1 MTRFGGVSVG
11 SSRTRVV
18 RIGTAAGLALVL
30 GIVPLGTT
38 AAIADDATPTG
49 ISTTTPPAT
58 PPPTPSSAST
68 TSASSETTTTS
79 PAPDATTSTSPTSTK
94 TSQSS
99 LTPQAATSDAAVPLA
114 VPPATGNDAVI
125 TVKVGGNRLTTAAV
139 AGLAGVTL
147 TLYDGSA
154 TAPTTPATGIGTNT
168 CVSDAAGDCSWII
181 PNTQTGPP
189 AGANLNRQFWVVQT
203 GVPGGWLQNSSLITG
218 PDGGPF
224 GPTPY
229 RFRTGTSL
237 VAGNTYSSG
246 GSFMLG
252 TGNTVPTASGGIWQ
266 NTRVNPVAPTKCGLN
281 VALVLD
287 VSGSVAGSLPAL
299 KTAATTFT
307 NALVGTPSSLA
318 LFTFAATAPANA
330 TNNQNRPLTPVSTQ
344 AGADVVN
351 GWING
356 VTAGGTTNWD
366 RGLFQVQQ
374 STSQFDIAVVITDG
388 NPTVYG
394 NTEGPGDYTRF
405 REVENGIFSANAVK
419 AENTRMLAFGVGAG
433 ISAGAANLA
442 AISGPTAN
450 SDYFQ
455 TSNYA
460 EVGTILKNLA
470 LGSCTGSVTVVKQVV
485 PNTAPAGSIIGAV
498 PAGGWTFGATTTASG
513 VTIAPPSGATATGT
527 GALNFNLTFPGGTT
541 TAPVAAVETQQSGFT
556 LQPVGGFNAVCTRP
570 DTGASVP
577 VTNSGALGFTVDANI
592 AYGVTCTVYNRAP
605 NPPVTVVVNKQW
617 AITDTTSGVTTT
629 YANGT
634 QPSDLQ
640 AALTLNGSP
649 QAFGTT
655 RTGFVR
661 GDPAVIAESVTNGLR
676 GCVLGT
682 PTMVKVPGGANL
694 GVPYTATLTEGENSF
709 LITNPVT
716 CTTRLT
722 LVKTVT
728 SGPAAP
734 TAWDLSATAASGAA
748 AGPAGTT
755 GVTGLVTPGA
765 RYTLAEAGGDPR
777 YVQRAGSNAVPI
789 PGSTVSWQC
798 VEIDANGNVIPGF
811 ADGLNGGVVVFIGL
825 SVRCTAVNDTAQLVL
840 RKAVVNDNGGT
851 ATPDQWSLTAT
862 PQAPVFPGVTAT
874 TVTGSTAGAS
884 IWLRPGQAYRIT
896 ETGPGGYTQTD
907 FECTIG
913 QTRSTDPLITLA
925 ANELGDCTF
934 TNDDQ
939 PAKLTLEKI
948 VDPAASGSGKVPG
961 DWTLTATP
969 VSITGQGP
977 VSGTGDPTK
986 PGGVNQ
992 VIVFAGSYALSESVV
1007 AGFTAGDWSCTGGTY
1022 TPATKSVAVPS
1033 GGTVVCTIT
1042 NTAVAPKLTL
1052 VKKVDNGTTG
1062 ATTQPTAWTLTGT
1075 GPTTI
1080 TGVTGSSAVTAAAAK
1095 VGKYTLSESTTPSG
1109 YTASAWVCTG
1119 GAATDSTSV
1128 TLVEGNDATCT
1139 ITNTAIVPTLTLKKV
1154 VDNGSTG
1161 ATAVPADFSLT
1172 AVNGASTISGPG
1184 NSGGVTDQNAI
1195 VGTYALSET
1204 GPAGYAATA
1213 WTCDGGSAST
1223 PTSVTLAPGSV
1234 AVCTIT
1240 NTAQQSYLTLVKTVT
1255 NDNGGTAVPSGWN
1268 LVAAGPTAFTAKTGV
1283 RTPVAIGDYTVSEAD
1298 GPDGY
1303 QAGEWTCS
1311 NNAGPGDTT
1320 TIALGDDVTCT
1331 INNDDI
1337 AGTWTIS
1344 KASDPVSGTTV
1355 KPGDVITYTVTA
1367 RKLAGVDRRGVV
1379 VSDDLS
1385 NVLNNATLLSGPT
1398 PSTGTATVTGTTMTW
1413 TIPDL
1418 AGTET
1423 VTYQVKVN
1431 AGANGV
1437 TIGNVVTS
1445 PGSNPCVPE
1454 TTEQPTGPALV
1465 RALLAPAA
1473 LPQLAAEAED
1483 CTTTTH
1489 DTRAW
1494 SLVKSSDPAS
1504 GATVSAGSTV
1514 TYTLTATNTYTP
1526 PVTGAMVV
1534 DDLSAVL
1541 KYGTLVAVPDG
1552 ATLID
1557 TFLTWNVPDLNAKGD
1572 TATLT
1577 YQVKLN
1583 ADAFGVTVKNVATPG
1598 PGGSCPAACSTS
1610 HTTPPQGVTPPDL
1623 PKTGADLLPVL
1634 WWAGVLL
1641 LLGVVALLTTRR
1653 RREVRG

>member
-1 MTRFGGVSVG
+1 M
-11 SSRTRVV
+11 
-18 RIGTAAGLALVL
+18 
-30 GIVPLGTT
+30 
-38 AAIADDATPTG
+38 
-49 ISTTTPPAT
+49 
-58 PPPTPSSAST
+58 
-68 TSASSETTTTS
+68 
-79 PAPDATTSTSPTSTK
+79 
-94 TSQSS
+94 
-99 LTPQAATSDAAVPLA
+99 
-114 VPPATGNDAVI
+114 
-125 TVKVGGNRLTTAAV
+125 
-139 AGLAGVTL
+139 
-147 TLYDGSA
+147 
-154 TAPTTPATGIGTNT
+154 
-168 CVSDAAGDCSWII
+168 
-181 PNTQTGPP
+181 
-189 AGANLNRQFWVVQT
+189 
-203 GVPGGWLQNSSLITG
+203 
-218 PDGGPF
+218 
-224 GPTPY
+224 
-229 RFRTGTSL
+229 
-237 VAGNTYSSG
+237 
-246 GSFMLG
+246 
-252 TGNTVPTASGGIWQ
+252 
-266 NTRVNPVAPTKCGLN
+266 
-281 VALVLD
+281 
-287 VSGSVAGSLPAL
+287 
-299 KTAATTFT
+299 
-307 NALVGTPSSLA
+307 
-318 LFTFAATAPANA
+318 
-330 TNNQNRPLTPVSTQ
+330 
-344 AGADVVN
+344 
-351 GWING
+351 
-356 VTAGGTTNWD
+356 
-366 RGLFQVQQ
+366 
-374 STSQFDIAVVITDG
+374 
-388 NPTVYG
+388 
-394 NTEGPGDYTRF
+394 
-405 REVENGIFSANAVK
+405 
-419 AENTRMLAFGVGAG
+419 
-433 ISAGAANLA
+433 
-442 AISGPTAN
+442 
-450 SDYFQ
+450 
-455 TSNYA
+455 
-460 EVGTILKNLA
+460 
-470 LGSCTGSVTVVKQVV
+470 
-485 PNTAPAGSIIGAV
+485 
-498 PAGGWTFGATTTASG
+498 
-513 VTIAPPSGATATGT
+513 
-527 GALNFNLTFPGGTT
+527 
-541 TAPVAAVETQQSGFT
+541 
-556 LQPVGGFNAVCTRP
+556 
-570 DTGASVP
+570 
-577 VTNSGALGFTVDANI
+577 
-592 AYGVTCTVYNRAP
+592 
-605 NPPVTVVVNKQW
+605 
-617 AITDTTSGVTTT
+617 
-629 YANGT
+629 
-634 QPSDLQ
+634 
-640 AALTLNGSP
+640 
-649 QAFGTT
+649 
-655 RTGFVR
+655 
-661 GDPAVIAESVTNGLR
+661 
-676 GCVLGT
+676 
-682 PTMVKVPGGANL
+682 
-694 GVPYTATLTEGENSF
+694 
-709 LITNPVT
+709 
-716 CTTRLT
+716 
-722 LVKTVT
+722 
-728 SGPAAP
+728 
-734 TAWDLSATAASGAA
+734 
-748 AGPAGTT
+748 
-755 GVTGLVTPGA
+755 TPGA

-777 YVQRAGSNAVPI
+777 YVQRAGANAVPI

-811 ADGLNGGVVVFIGL
+811 ADGLNGGVIVFIGL
-825 SVRCTAVNDTAQLVL
+825 SVRCTAVNDTAQLIL
-840 RKAVVNDNGGT
+840 RQERRQRQRRHRGR
-851 ATPDQWSLTAT
+851 PDDFVLTAT
-862 PQAPVFPGVTAT
+862 PTGPGLPGLTAT
-874 TVTGSTAGAS
+874 TVPGITAGAT
-884 IWLRPGQAYRIT
+884 IWVRPGQTYTIS
-896 ETGPGGYTQTD
+896 ETGPPGYTQTD

-913 QTRSTDPLITLA
+913 QTTSTDPLITLA

-992 VIVFAGSYALSESVV
+992 VSVFAGSYALSESVV

-1161 ATAVPADFSLT
+1161 APAVPADFSLT

-1195 VGTYALSET
+1195 VGTYASSET

-1240 NTAQQSYLTLVKTVT
+1240 NTAKQSYLTLVKTVT

-1385 NVLNNATLLSGPT
+1385 NVVNNATLVSGPT

-1489 DTRAW
+1489 DTRAGAW
-1494 SLVKSSDPAS
+1494 SS
-1504 GATVSAGSTV
+1504 
-1514 TYTLTATNTYTP
+1514 
-1526 PVTGAMVV
+1526 PVTRRVGRRCRRGARSPTPSRPPTPTPRRSPGAMVV

-1583 ADAFGVTVKNVATPG
+1583 ADAFGVTVKNVATRGTGRQLSRRLLDLPHHSAARGHAAGSAQDRRGLATGAVVGRGAAAPRGRG
-1598 PGGSCPAACSTS
+1598 PVDDAPSPRGARVSLGITDSTS
-1610 HTTPPQGVTPPDL
+1610 SRSRCRRDSPCTPQQSQPDTIGPPATTDCS
-1623 PKTGADLLPVL
+1623 
-1634 WWAGVLL
+1634 AGS
-1641 LLGVVALLTTRR
+1641 
-1653 RREVRG
+1653 